1 MKARENWEL
10 VMPPFRAVSQAPL
23 SNQTA
28 LRRKIYNHELY
39 STS

>member
-23 SNQTA
+23 LNQRET
-28 LRRKIYNHELY
+28 
-39 STS
+39 TS